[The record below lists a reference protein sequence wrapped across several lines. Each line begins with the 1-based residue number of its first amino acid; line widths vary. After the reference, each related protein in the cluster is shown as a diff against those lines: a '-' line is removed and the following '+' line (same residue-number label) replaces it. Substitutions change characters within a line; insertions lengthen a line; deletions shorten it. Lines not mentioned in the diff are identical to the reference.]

1 MMPNWLTKMLATGF
15 YTGYAPVAGTVG
27 TIPAWLIAW
36 FLLGNNQMVLAIAAL
51 LVTIASVYIA
61 TQAEHI
67 FGHDA
72 KSIVIDEWA
81 GMWVTVIWLPHTLTA
96 YIIAFFAFR
105 VFDVIKLP
113 PAAQA
118 EKLPRGWGITF
129 DDVIAGIQANLA
141 THLVL
146 WVMTKF

>member
-1 MMPNWLTKMLATGF
+1 MPNWLTKMLATGF

-27 TIPAWLIAW
+27 TVPAWLIGW
-36 FLLGNNQMVLAIAAL
+36 FLLGHNQSLLIGAAVI
-51 LVTIASVYIA
+51 VTIASVYIA

-81 GMWVTVIWLPHTLTA
+81 GMWVTFILLPHTWTA
-96 YIIAFFAFR
+96 YLVAFFAFR
-105 VFDVIKLP
+105 VFDVLKLP

-118 EKLPRGWGITF
+118 EKLPRGWGITA
-129 DDVIAGIQANLA
+129 DDLVAGIQANLA

-146 WVMTKF
+146 WIITKF

>member
-1 MMPNWLTKMLATGF
+1 MPTWLTKILATGLG
-15 YTGYAPVAGTVG
+15 TGYAPVAGTVG
-27 TIPAWLIAW
+27 SIPAWLIAW
-36 FLLGNNQMVLAIAAL
+36 FLLGQNQWLLGGAAL
-51 LVTIASVYIA
+51 VITFVSVYVA

-81 GMWVTVIWLPHTLTA
+81 GMWITVILLPQTLTA

-118 EKLPRGWGITF
+118 EKLPRGWGITA
-129 DDVIAGIQANLA
+129 DDVVAGIQANLV
-141 THLVL
+141 THLIVWGL
-146 WVMTKF
+146 TKL

>member
-1 MMPNWLTKMLATGF
+1 MMPTWLTKILATGLG
-15 YTGYAPVAGTVG
+15 TGYAPVAGTVG
-27 TIPAWLIAW
+27 SIPAWLIAW
-36 FLLGNNQMVLAIAAL
+36 FLLGQNQWLLGIAAL
-51 LVTIASVYIA
+51 LVTVVSVYVA
-61 TQAEHI
+61 TQAEYI

-81 GMWVTVIWLPHTLTA
+81 GMWVTVILLPKTLTA

-118 EKLPRGWGITF
+118 EKLPRGWGITA
-129 DDVIAGIQANLA
+129 DDIVAGIQANIV
-141 THLVL
+141 THLIL
-146 WVMTKF
+146 WGLANL

>member
-1 MMPNWLTKMLATGF
+1 MPTWLTKILATGF
-15 YTGYAPVAGTVG
+15 GTGYAPVAGTVG
-27 TIPAWLIAW
+27 TIPAWCIAW
-36 FLLGNNQMVLAIAAL
+36 WLLGTNQVTLAAAAVVML
-51 LVTIASVYIA
+51 FLSVYVA
-61 TQAEHI
+61 TQAENI

-81 GMWVTVIWLPHTLTA
+81 GMLVTVILLPHTLTA
-96 YIIAFFAFR
+96 YVIAFFAFR

-118 EKLPRGWGITF
+118 EKLPRGWGITM

-141 THLVL
+141 THLIL
-146 WVMTKF
+146 YIIAKF

>member
-1 MMPNWLTKMLATGF
+1 MPTWLTKILATGF
-15 YTGYAPVAGTVG
+15 GTGYAPVAGTVG
-27 TIPAWLIAW
+27 TIPAWCIAW
-36 FLLGNNQMVLAIAAL
+36 WLLGTNQVTLAAAAVVML
-51 LVTIASVYIA
+51 FLSVYVA
-61 TQAEHI
+61 TQAENI

-81 GMWVTVIWLPHTLTA
+81 GMWVTVILLPHTLTA
-96 YIIAFFAFR
+96 YVIAFFAFR

-118 EKLPRGWGITF
+118 EKLPRGWGITM

-141 THLVL
+141 THLIL
-146 WVMTKF
+146 YIIAKF

>member
-1 MMPNWLTKMLATGF
+1 MPNWLTKMLATGF

-27 TIPAWLIAW
+27 TIPAWLIGW
-36 FLLGNNQMVLAIAAL
+36 FLLGQNQWLLIGAAAI
-51 LVTIASVYIA
+51 VTIASVYVA

-81 GMWVTVIWLPHTLTA
+81 GMWVTFIFLPHTLTA
-96 YIIAFFAFR
+96 YIIAFFTFR
-105 VFDVIKLP
+105 VFDVLKLP

-118 EKLPRGWGITF
+118 EKLPRGWGITA
-129 DDVIAGIQANLA
+129 DDVVAGIQANLA
-141 THLVL
+141 THVVL
-146 WVMTKF
+146 WAMTKL